1 MSNFTHT
8 QERILKSSE
17 NIAPWVQMLRED
29 FHQHPE
35 LRFEEHRTS
44 EICALELEK
53 MGISVQRGVGQTG
66 VVGTLECA
74 GGDGP
79 VLAFRAEMDALAI
92 QDLCGTSYQ
101 SKNNG
106 VAHLC
111 GHDGHVATLLGA
123 AKILGEIQKT
133 LTGTIKFIFE
143 PSEEAVP
150 PDEICGAE
158 AMISDGALEN
168 PDVDA
173 IFGAHFYPDWK
184 AGTVAL
190 KPGTVFSGND
200 VVRLTVHGQES
211 HAAVPHT
218 GLDAIYVASQIVTA
232 TQGLAAHLDI
242 NEAVS
247 VHWTTIN
254 GGRLHNLIASEVVL
268 EGSFR
273 FSNESL
279 RESMP
284 KKIDQLVRGICDA
297 FGATYDLDFNV
308 RPMPAVISSSKE
320 VRTMRQAL
328 IDGLGEDAVIDM
340 KQPRLAADTMFHW
353 LHRTNGVFYMVGTS
367 DSNPATQYPSHH
379 QKFDISPD
387 TYSTAVAAIALTADR
402 FMNRMESM

>member
-1 MSNFTHT
+1 MEYRNDGISNYEKKPENILFTAGCRPLCYYYDYDKVQHI
-8 QERILKSSE
+8 EHINKIIMPMRILERLSKY
-17 NIAPWVQMLRED
+17 ED
-29 FHQHPE
+29 LTTPFT
-35 LRFEEHRTS
+35 FE
-44 EICALELEK
+44 I
-53 MGISVQRGVGQTG
+53 
-66 VVGTLECA
+66 
-74 GGDGP
+74 
-79 VLAFRAEMDALAI
+79 
-92 QDLCGTSYQ
+92 
-101 SKNNG
+101 
-106 VAHLC
+106 
-111 GHDGHVATLLGA
+111 
-123 AKILGEIQKT
+123 
-133 LTGTIKFIFE
+133 
-143 PSEEAVP
+143 
-150 PDEICGAE
+150 
-158 AMISDGALEN
+158 ISDKDKYICSAYEF
-168 PDVDA
+168 V
-173 IFGAHFYPDWK
+173 I
-184 AGTVAL
+184 
-190 KPGTVFSGND
+190 
-200 VVRLTVHGQES
+200 
-211 HAAVPHT
+211 